1 MKKSLIYTR
10 TGDKGKTSLV
20 GGARVSKTH
29 VRLEAYG
36 TVDELNSQLGLLY
49 TYLTDE
55 ADKKTIL
62 WIQHKLFS
70 VGSYLATDQ
79 TNTTLHVE
87 SQISDTDIQ
96 RLENVID
103 ETALRTGINKCIIH
117 AICMELSD
125 GIAHF
130 ASEGFSVPLLY
141 LGMLH
146 FSVRAES
153 VKEIDDITPSLITN
167 RRISM
172 TPNKQIKKR
181 LNSSPLC
188 ITCYDKSGV
197 IVRRII
203 TNSQTLTNN

>member
-10 TGDKGKTSLV
+10 SGDKGKTSLV

-103 ETALRTGINKCIIH
+103 ETDAQLPPLKAFVIPGGVRGSAVCQVCRTVCR
-117 AICMELSD
+117 
-125 GIAHF
+125 
-130 ASEGFSVPLLY
+130 
-141 LGMLH
+141 
-146 FSVRAES
+146 RAE
-153 VKEIDDITPSLITN
+153 
-167 RRISM
+167 RRILDM
-172 TPNKQIKKR
+172 A
-181 LNSSPLC
+181 
-188 ITCYDKSGV
+188 
-197 IVRRII
+197 
-203 TNSQTLTNN
+203 